1 MNLPSISV
9 VIITYNADKVLPL
22 CLQSIKDQDYPKDK
36 VEVIIVDGG
45 SIDNTIE
52 IANQFNARIVVREC
66 YRQDPESRRAV
77 GLFNARNEILAYI
90 DSDNILPHKKWF
102 KIMTK
107 PFLENKNIIA
117 TQPLRYTYDKK
128 YSLLNR
134 YFALFGVNDPVPY
147 YLNKRDRLSWAEKS
161 WKLLGN
167 SKDMGYYYLV
177 KFDQENVP
185 TLGAN
190 GFLIRKTI
198 LLKAKCEPPNFFH
211 IDVNHDLIKIGYNT
225 YGIVKDDIIHL
236 AGNTFSSFL
245 YKRLK
250 YMKIYHPMQSNRRYK
265 IYTPKDRRNLLKYV
279 LYSITIVKPSYD
291 ALKGFK
297 KISDV
302 AWFLHP
308 IMCLFMLFVYGM
320 PITENFLKRLKK
332 KG

>member
-1 MNLPSISV
+1 LS
-9 VIITYNADKVLPL
+9 L

-45 SIDNTIE
+45 SIDKTIE
-52 IANQFNARIVVREC
+52 IANHFNARIVVREC
-66 YRQDPESRRAV
+66 YQQDQESRRAV

-102 KIMTK
+102 KTMTK

-161 WKLLGN
+161 WKLLGD

-185 TLGAN
+185 TLGCN

-198 LLKAKCEPPNFFH
+198 LLKAKCEPPNFGH
-211 IDVNHDLIKIGYNT
+211 IDVNHDLIKLGYNT

-236 AGNTFSSFL
+236 TGNTFFNFL
-245 YKRLK
+245 RKRMR
-250 YMKIYHPMQSNRRYK
+250 YMIQYYLNDRFVRRYQL
-265 IYTPKDRRNLLKYV
+265 YSSTKDKQKLALFIFNSLTLLKTTSD
-279 LYSITIVKPSYD
+279 SI
-291 ALKGFK
+291 KGYK
-297 KISDV
+297 KIPDI

-308 IMCLFMLFVYGM
+308 IMCWCILFVYGF
-320 PITENFLKRLKK
+320 PIIIQNAHVYR
-332 KG
+332 